1 MLIGFHGRKQA
12 GKDTAYQR
20 LTELFMHGSAHPVS
34 VERVSFADLLYRSA
48 AAALGVT
55 VEELYRWKVDDT
67 VRIAIQ
73 QWTDYGEGVWKTLH
87 TLNFR
92 QYLQYY
98 GTEAHRDIFGSDFWV
113 DAVDLRH
120 DPHHFGASR
129 FLVVTDVR
137 FVNEAEAIREYGGV
151 IVELVGPTEVEQA
164 GDTHASETPLPREL
178 VDFVIDNSDRS
189 DSFEALDNQLRSL
202 VAELRRGEP

>member
-12 GKDTAYQR
+12 GKDTAFQR
-20 LTELFMHGSAHPVS
+20 LGLYYNGYAP

-55 VEELYRWKVDDT
+55 VEELYEWKVDDN
-67 VRIAIQ
+67 VRISIQ
-73 QWTDYGEGVWKTLH
+73 RRTLVQGEFVWEDIQ

-113 DAVDLRH
+113 NAVDMYH
-120 DPHHFGASR
+120 QDKIV
-129 FLVVTDVR
+129 VVTDVR
-137 FVNEAEAIREYGGV
+137 FVNEAEAIREFGGT

-178 VDFVIDNSDRS
+178 VDFVIDNSERS
-189 DSFEALDNQLRSL
+189 GSFEALDNQLRSL

>member
-12 GKDTAYQR
+12 GKDTAFSR
-20 LTELFMHGSAHPVS
+20 LSLYYDEPVYY

-55 VEELYRWKVDDT
+55 VEELYEWKVDDN
-67 VRIAIQ
+67 VRISIQ
-73 QWTDYGEGVWKTLH
+73 RRTLVQGEFVWEDIQ

-98 GTEAHRDIFGSDFWV
+98 GTEAHRDIFGSNFWV
-113 DAVDLRH
+113 DAVTMYH
-120 DPHHFGASR
+120 EGKIV
-129 FLVVTDVR
+129 VVTDVR
-137 FVNEAEAIREYGGV
+137 FVNEAEAIREFGGT

-178 VDFVIDNSDRS
+178 VDFVIDNSERS
-189 DSFEALDNQLRSL
+189 GSFEALDNQLRSL